1 MSDDKHDDY
10 NSRMLH
16 ERHAQKLRRINQ
28 RKGHCFIQES
38 NDDEDDKDD
47 EYNRVIFFMIGMLKI
62 CVALIKEKDV
72 ASFRNK

>member
-38 NDDEDDKDD
+38 NDDKDDKDD
-47 EYNRVIFFMIGMLKI
+47 EYDSVFFMMGMHKI
-62 CVALIKEKDV
+62 
-72 ASFRNK
+72 